1 MSVLF
6 IMIAGAIGV
15 SIEEAIERLRER
27 RRWAKIAPRRAR
39 RYTFN

>member
-6 IMIAGAIGV
+6 FLIAGAVGV
-15 SIEEAIERLRER
+15 TVQEAAETHRQRVYFAR
-27 RRWAKIAPRRAR
+27 RRAR